1 MLRTS
6 PLAAT
11 ASAAARAHTTRAL
24 ATAAAT
30 TSTGGKPAHPAAS
43 LDLAGNKVTAPH
55 VIAALHK
62 YRRQVKHQRSQYLGS
77 TMAAQRRAA
86 RSAEHHKAERQAREH
101 DEMADPLIVGTYAP
115 RRDLKRQRV
124 RNFGVFDPI
133 PVTEADKRAA
143 NGKRKFYGGK
153 SVRNAQREKPTAE
166 RMIKAQFLR
175 DLSDANPRLWHLL
188 SLWHASEQFVTPAN
202 IDAKLEAMFRQG
214 SSGESATPT
223 PASSVLSASTGID
236 GSVIMNELLAHG
248 GGSAAAAGGPA
259 LTLRLHHIAEFGV
272 TDHPD
277 YGAAVEFNPREF
289 ADTDRTF
296 GVGVD
301 AENPRLEGGS
311 LYAHALVREVAV
323 KDKLTGS
330 LLGRPGVRKVL
341 EWGAVVEAVEKVDKV
356 VEAASPAETAT
367 KELAPAASA

>member
-1 MLRTS
+1 
-6 PLAAT
+6 
-11 ASAAARAHTTRAL
+11 
-24 ATAAAT
+24 
-30 TSTGGKPAHPAAS
+30 
-43 LDLAGNKVTAPH
+43 
-55 VIAALHK
+55 
-62 YRRQVKHQRSQYLGS
+62 
-77 TMAAQRRAA
+77 
-86 RSAEHHKAERQAREH
+86 
-101 DEMADPLIVGTYAP
+101 MADPLIVGTYAS

-124 RNFGVFDPI
+124 RNHGVFDPI

-143 NGKRKFYGGK
+143 NGKRKFYGGGGK
-153 SVRNAQREKPTAE
+153 SVRNTQREKPTAE
-166 RMIKAQFLR
+166 RLIKAQFLR

-341 EWGAVVEAVEKVDKV
+341 EWGAVVEAVEKDDKV
-356 VEAASPAETAT
+356 VEAASPAETAVT
-367 KELAPAASA
+367 EPAPTASA